1 MDFELTEEQQQFL
14 KSLRQFLQAEIA
26 PHAAEMDRRGELR
39 RENLT
44 KLAEFGLTGL
54 TFPEEHGGSG
64 ADMVTATLAWTE
76 LAKACPATMLS
87 MGASVGLCGHPILKY
102 GTPGQKQKYLPKLI
116 STEWV
121 GALGLTEP
129 EAGSDLA
136 SIKTRAVRQDDH
148 FVLNGSKTF
157 ITNGPIADVAL
168 VLAVTDPKAGT
179 KGMSLILVDRDCPG
193 FLRGRPMHKL
203 GVRGSPTG
211 ELVFD
216 DCRVPA
222 ENLIGVEGRGFQQV
236 MASLVSYRIGMAA
249 FSLGIAQA
257 SLDAALKYALQRS
270 AFGAM
275 LITFQEVSFKIA
287 EMKADID
294 AAQLLI
300 VRAAWEYD
308 QGKDV
313 NVLASCAKLFASEM
327 AKRCADWALQ
337 IHGGYGYISDYP
349 VERLYRDARLGEIG
363 EGTSEIQRMII
374 ARNLLSDGNPR

>member
-1 MDFELTEEQQQFL
+1 MDFSLTEEQQQFV

-54 TFPEEHGGSG
+54 SFPEEYGGSG
-64 ADMVTATLAWTE
+64 ADGVTTALAWIE

-87 MGASVGLCGHPILKY
+87 MGASVGLCGYPILKY
-102 GTPGQKQKYLPKLI
+102 GTPEQKQKYLPKLI
-116 STEWV
+116 STEWI
-121 GALGLTEP
+121 GCLGLTEP
-129 EAGSDLA
+129 HAGSDLA
-136 SIKTRAVRQDDH
+136 SIKTRAVRQDD
-148 FVLNGSKTF
+148 FFIMNGSKTF

-168 VLAVTDPKAGT
+168 VLAATDPKAGT
-179 KGMSLILVDRDCPG
+179 KGMSLILVDGDCPG
-193 FLRGRPMHKL
+193 FLRGQPMHKL

-216 DCRVPA
+216 DCPVPA
-222 ENLIGVEGRGFQQV
+222 ENVVGVEGRGLQQV
-236 MASLVSYRIGMAA
+236 MESLVSYRIGMAG

-257 SLDAALKYALQRS
+257 SLDEALKYVLQRS

-275 LITFQEVSFKIA
+275 LIAFQEVSFKIA

-294 AAQLLI
+294 AAQLL
-300 VRAAWEYD
+300 VLRAAWEHD
-308 QGKDV
+308 QGKEV
-313 NVLASCAKLFASEM
+313 SVLASCAKLFASEM

-337 IHGGYGYISDYP
+337 IHGGYGYISEYP
-349 VERLYRDARLGEIG
+349 IERLYRDARLGEIG

-374 ARNLLSDGNPR
+374 ARALLAAR

>member
-1 MDFELTEEQQQFL
+1 MDFSLTEEQQQFL

-26 PHAAEMDRRGELR
+26 PHAAEMDRTGELR
-39 RENLT
+39 RENLRA
-44 KLAEFGLTGL
+44 LAEFGLPGL
-54 TFPEEHGGSG
+54 TFPEEYGGSG
-64 ADMVTATLAWTE
+64 ADTVTSTLAMIE
-76 LAKACPATMLS
+76 LAKVCPATMLS
-87 MGASVGLCGHPILKY
+87 MGASVGLCGGAILRY
-102 GTPGQKQKYLPKLI
+102 GTPKHKQKYLPKLI
-116 STEWV
+116 SAEWI

-129 EAGSDLA
+129 NAGSDLA
-136 SIKTRAVRQDDH
+136 SIQTRAEKRNGH
-148 FVLNGSKTF
+148 YVLNGSKTF

-168 VLAVTDPKAGT
+168 VLAVTDLKAGT
-179 KGMSLILVDRDCPG
+179 KSMSLILVDHDCPG
-193 FLRGRPMHKL
+193 FLRGKPMHKL

-216 DCRVPA
+216 DCRVPV
-222 ENLIGVEGRGFQQV
+222 ENLVGSEDRGFQQT
-236 MASLVSYRIGMAA
+236 MALLVNYRIGMAA
-249 FSLGIAQA
+249 FCLGIAKA
-257 SLDAALKYALQRS
+257 SLDEAFKYAMQRS

-294 AAQLLI
+294 AAELMIL
-300 VRAAWEYD
+300 RAAWEYD

-337 IHGGYGYISDYP
+337 IHGGYGYISEYP

-374 ARNLLSDGNPR
+374 ARSLLSDK